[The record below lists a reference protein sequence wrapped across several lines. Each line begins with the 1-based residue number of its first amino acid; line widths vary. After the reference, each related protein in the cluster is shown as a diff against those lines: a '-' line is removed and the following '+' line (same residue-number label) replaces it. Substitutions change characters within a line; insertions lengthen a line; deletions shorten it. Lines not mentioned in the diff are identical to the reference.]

1 MQKLYVLVTMLL
13 ATLAARAA
21 ALMSTVCQLSSLVR
35 CATKDRCRRT
45 APGIRDCRCPT
56 LLLTVRVYFRCLLRF
71 NRQRSIQ
78 CSNLPRKPVDDSK
91 PQLVCAWR

>member
-1 MQKLYVLVTMLL
+1 MQKLYALVTMLL

-45 APGIRDCRCPT
+45 API
-56 LLLTVRVYFRCLLRF
+56 
-71 NRQRSIQ
+71 S
-78 CSNLPRKPVDDSK
+78 
-91 PQLVCAWR
+91 